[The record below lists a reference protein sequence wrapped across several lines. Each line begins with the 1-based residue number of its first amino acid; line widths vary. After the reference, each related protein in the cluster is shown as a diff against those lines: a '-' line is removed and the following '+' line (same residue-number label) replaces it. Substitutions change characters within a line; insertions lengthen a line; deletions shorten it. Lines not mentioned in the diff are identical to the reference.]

1 MGSSKSKFVDLATNY
16 DSKKTKIEKKI
27 QKIKKKELERKKIKN
42 KEKEEKEEKKSKNSK
57 KNIEKNKLNHISETK
72 IEEFIESV
80 LKNENINIDYLPDV
94 VEKQIYKNVLLLLF
108 NLIDKSVDK
117 LSIQFIGHEIK
128 LVIQPIE

>member
-16 DSKKTKIEKKI
+16 DSKKSKIEKKI

-42 KEKEEKEEKKSKNSK
+42 KEKEKEEKKS